1 MDLGS
6 EVYWVFFTSSSSP
19 PSSHGLSV
27 ALKQASWHG
36 YYTARQVSA
45 ITKILF
51 TAAAASIALFFSFA
65 IACDDLTRKKM

>member
-6 EVYWVFFTSSSSP
+6 EVYCVFFTSSSLS

-45 ITKILF
+45 ITKIPL
-51 TAAAASIALFFSFA
+51 TAAAA
-65 IACDDLTRKKM
+65 

>member
-6 EVYWVFFTSSSSP
+6 EVYWVFFTSSSSSP

-51 TAAAASIALFFSFA
+51 TAAASIALFFSFA